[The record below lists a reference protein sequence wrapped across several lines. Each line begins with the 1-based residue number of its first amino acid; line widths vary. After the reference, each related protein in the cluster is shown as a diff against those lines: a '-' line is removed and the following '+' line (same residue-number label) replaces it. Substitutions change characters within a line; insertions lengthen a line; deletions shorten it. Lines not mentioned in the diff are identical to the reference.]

1 MATKPKSF
9 RCEVHVELPKL
20 CGTIVS
26 GLELHSGLSRAALG
40 MTISCQVFDCG
51 RFLPAQDGQL
61 SAHRVHIAKK
71 SSHLRSSRSSED
83 SASAVAIACCLGSA
97 CSSELAYFFTSK
109 RIQRIQVH
117 LEFGGLATASI
128 MLFVGSLSPHPAD
141 AFWKERD
148 VDGQMEAGLFVG
160 WSFKTFAALLGSVLQ
175 SWLGG
180 LVSKRLSTVVRS
192 VAQCLS
198 LLIIYF
204 FGDLV
209 LKKLE
214 FDWIVGAAAI
224 IVALSVQARSN
235 VNARPKRLKPGEK
248 VQCAVRAADVQA
260 RATMI
265 AAISNLSTAYNL
277 VNCNL
282 TNEPLAITRGA
293 NAYWEK
299 GLHLTMVMSIT
310 GALVSAFAVPLDP
323 KNPASVFIF
332 LCISRFILGVGVGG
346 VYPLAATVAAEGSDS
361 SSRGQSV
368 AMVFSMQGVGQLM
381 VPLVG
386 MACLYAFGDEMDRA
400 EDRFSPSVLHS
411 VFHAGTGETP
421 VIGDSIK
428 NNLCWQLTILALLG
442 LPGYYVAVCY
452 MDKLGRKVI
461 QIQGFAMMALLY
473 LGLALFLDKMEELP
487 ALLLFVYGLTYFFS
501 NFGPN
506 STTFILPSESFPREV
521 RSTLNG
527 FCAASGK
534 MGAVVGSALFKPLI
548 LAFGTSFVFL
558 CCAVCAVLGIIITTF
573 CVEDRHGARLG
584 QWARRNA

>member
-1 MATKPKSF
+1 
-9 RCEVHVELPKL
+9 
-20 CGTIVS
+20 
-26 GLELHSGLSRAALG
+26 
-40 MTISCQVFDCG
+40 
-51 RFLPAQDGQL
+51 
-61 SAHRVHIAKK
+61 
-71 SSHLRSSRSSED
+71 
-83 SASAVAIACCLGSA
+83 
-97 CSSELAYFFTSK
+97 
-109 RIQRIQVH
+109 
-117 LEFGGLATASI
+117 
-128 MLFVGSLSPHPAD
+128 
-141 AFWKERD
+141 
-148 VDGQMEAGLFVG
+148 
-160 WSFKTFAALLGSVLQ
+160 
-175 SWLGG
+175 
-180 LVSKRLSTVVRS
+180 
-192 VAQCLS
+192 
-198 LLIIYF
+198 
-204 FGDLV
+204 
-209 LKKLE
+209 
-214 FDWIVGAAAI
+214 
-224 IVALSVQARSN
+224 
-235 VNARPKRLKPGEK
+235 
-248 VQCAVRAADVQA
+248 
-260 RATMI
+260 MI

-282 TNEPLAITRGA
+282 TNEVMENEFCGGDHCNASVTATSTSCLAGAIFGQLTFGYVGDWLGRGPA
-293 NAYWEK
+293 
-299 GLHLTMVMSIT
+299 LHLTMVMSIT

-400 EDRFSPSVLHS
+400 EDRPIPGLSWRLILGFGALPGLLLMPFQERAQDQPREERAQQPSLLEALRNRAYWRSIVGCAGGWFLFDITFYGNSLFSPSVLHS

-573 CVEDRHGARLG
+573 CVEDRRGQQMMGEGTAECLASARHDVDLG
-584 QWARRNA
+584 VESTQASQ